1 MIILKVTY
9 EIKPETTAQ
18 AFYEALYAANIPQT
32 CQNEAGNHQYHY
44 YYPADGSHTLMLLE
58 IWQDE
63 ASLTAHQQTPH
74 FKEIAPIKDKYVSH
88 TSLVRYDS

>member
-9 EIKPETTAQ
+9 EMKPETTAQ
-18 AFYEALYAANIPQT
+18 AFYEALCKAAIPQT
-32 CQNEAGNHQYHY
+32 CQNEAGNHHYHY

-63 ASLTAHQQTPH
+63 ASLKAHQQTAH
-74 FKEIAPIKDKYVSH
+74 FKQITPIKDQYVQA
-88 TSLVRYDS
+88 TRFTRYEV

>member
-18 AFYEALYAANIPQT
+18 AFYEALYTAGIPQA
-32 CQNEAGNHQYHY
+32 CQKEVGNHHYHY

-63 ASLTAHQQTPH
+63 ASLIAHQQTAH
-74 FKEIAPIKDKYVSH
+74 FKQIAQIKDPYVDH
-88 TSLVRYDS
+88 TSFSRYEI